1 MSGRLGGTMLKQID
15 RHLTA
20 HNDIVLLVA
29 RLLIAALFLIAGY
42 NAFKSL
48 GPSIGYFG
56 RLGIPMPQI
65 MTPFVAGF
73 EIVVGALVAVGLFT
87 RPASLGLAILVVFA
101 ALIAHTNFAD
111 GNQVNHFLKCLGVIG
126 GCLALMVA
134 GPGAYSVD
142 AKKRW

>member
-1 MSGRLGGTMLKQID
+1 MLKQID

-73 EIVVGALVAVGLFT
+73 EIVVGALVAIGLFT

-111 GNQVNHFLKCLGVIG
+111 RAQEIQFWKNMAMTGGFLYVFCFG
-126 GCLALMVA
+126 A
-134 GPGAYSVD
+134 GIYSLD
-142 AKKRW
+142 RLRTRYR

>member
-1 MSGRLGGTMLKQID
+1 MLKQID

-20 HNDIVLLVA
+20 HNDIVLLIA

-48 GPSIGYFG
+48 GQMTGYFG

-87 RPASLGLAILVVFA
+87 RPASLALAILVVFA
-101 ALIAHTNFAD
+101 ALIAHTNFSD
-111 GNQVNHFLKCLGVIG
+111 GNQVNHFLKCLGIIG
-126 GCLALMVA
+126 GCLALMVV

>member
-1 MSGRLGGTMLKQID
+1 MLKQID

-29 RLLIAALFLIAGY
+29 RLLIAALFIIAGY
-42 NAFKSL
+42 NAFKAL
-48 GPSIGYFG
+48 GPSTAYFG

-73 EIVVGALVAVGLFT
+73 EIVVGALVAIGLFT

>member
-1 MSGRLGGTMLKQID
+1 MLKQID

-20 HNDIVLLVA
+20 HNDIVLLIA

-48 GPSIGYFG
+48 GQMTGYFG

-65 MTPFVAGF
+65 MTPFVAVF
-73 EIVVGALVAVGLFT
+73 EIIVGALVAIGLFT
-87 RPASLGLAILVVFA
+87 RPASLALAILVVFA
-101 ALIAHTNFAD
+101 ALIAHTNFSD
-111 GNQVNHFLKCLGVIG
+111 GNQVNHFLKCLGIIG

>member
-1 MSGRLGGTMLKQID
+1 MLKQID

-48 GPSIGYFG
+48 GQMTGYFG
-56 RLGIPMPQI
+56 RLGIPMPGV

-87 RPASLGLAILVVFA
+87 RPASLALAILVVLA
-101 ALIAHTNFAD
+101 ALIAHTNFSD
-111 GNQVNHFLKCLGVIG
+111 GNQVNHFLKCLGIIG
-126 GCLALMVA
+126 GCLALMVV

>member
-1 MSGRLGGTMLKQID
+1 MLKQID

-20 HNDIVLLVA
+20 HNDIVLLIA
-29 RLLIAALFLIAGY
+29 RLLIAALFVIAGY

-48 GPSIGYFG
+48 GQMTGYFG
-56 RLGIPMPQI
+56 RLGIPVPGI

-73 EIVVGALVAVGLFT
+73 EIVVGALVAIGLFT
-87 RPASLGLAILVVFA
+87 RPASLALAILVVFA

-111 GNQVNHFLKCLGVIG
+111 GNQVNHFLKCLGIIG
-126 GCLALMVA
+126 GCLALMVV

>member
-1 MSGRLGGTMLKQID
+1 MLKQID

-48 GPSIGYFG
+48 GQMTGYFG
-56 RLGIPMPQI
+56 RLGIPLPGI

-73 EIVVGALVAVGLFT
+73 EIIVGALVAIGLFT
-87 RPASLGLAILVVFA
+87 RPASLALAILVVFA
-101 ALIAHTNFAD
+101 ALIAHTNFSD
-111 GNQVNHFLKCLGVIG
+111 GNQVNHFLKCLGIIG
-126 GCLALMVA
+126 GCLALMVV

>member
-1 MSGRLGGTMLKQID
+1 MLKQID

-48 GPSIGYFG
+48 GQMTGYFG
-56 RLGIPMPQI
+56 RLGIPLPGI

-73 EIVVGALVAVGLFT
+73 EIVVGALVAIGLFT
-87 RPASLGLAILVVFA
+87 RPAALALAILVVFA

-111 GNQVNHFLKCLGVIG
+111 GNQVNHFLKCLGIIG
-126 GCLALMVA
+126 GCLALMVV

>member
-1 MSGRLGGTMLKQID
+1 MANAIRAIESK
-15 RHLTA
+15 LTT

-29 RLLIAALFLIAGY
+29 RLLIAALFIIAGY

-48 GPSIGYFG
+48 GGMTTYFG

-73 EIVVGALVAVGLFT
+73 EIVVGALVAVGFMT
-87 RPASLGLAILVVFA
+87 RLSALALAILVVFA

-111 GNQVNHFLKCLGVIG
+111 CNQVNHFLKCLAIIG
-126 GCLALMVA
+126 GCLALMVT
-134 GPGAYSVD
+134 GPGALSVD
-142 AKKRW
+142 AKRR

>member
-1 MSGRLGGTMLKQID
+1 MLKQID

-48 GPSIGYFG
+48 GQMTGYFG
-56 RLGIPMPQI
+56 RLGIPLPGI

-73 EIVVGALVAVGLFT
+73 EIVVGVLVAIGLFT

>member
-1 MSGRLGGTMLKQID
+1 MLKQID

-48 GPSIGYFG
+48 GQMTGYFG
-56 RLGIPMPQI
+56 RLGIPLPGI
-65 MTPFVAGF
+65 MTPFVAVF
-73 EIVVGALVAVGLFT
+73 EIVVGALVAIGLFT
-87 RPASLGLAILVVFA
+87 RPAALALAILVVFA
-101 ALIAHTNFAD
+101 ALIAHTNFSD
-111 GNQVNHFLKCLGVIG
+111 GNQVNHFLKCLGIIG
-126 GCLALMVA
+126 GCLALMVV

>member
-1 MSGRLGGTMLKQID
+1 MLKQID

-48 GPSIGYFG
+48 GQMTGYFG
-56 RLGIPMPQI
+56 RLGIPLPGV
-65 MTPFVAGF
+65 MTPFVAVF
-73 EIVVGALVAVGLFT
+73 EIVVGALVAIGLFT
-87 RPASLGLAILVVFA
+87 RPAALALAILVVFA
-101 ALIAHTNFAD
+101 ALIAHTNFSD
-111 GNQVNHFLKCLGVIG
+111 GNQVNHFLKCLGIIG
-126 GCLALMVA
+126 GCLALMVV

>member
-1 MSGRLGGTMLKQID
+1 MLKQID

-48 GPSIGYFG
+48 GQMTGYFG
-56 RLGIPMPQI
+56 RLGIPLPGI

-73 EIVVGALVAVGLFT
+73 EIIVGALVAIGLFT
-87 RPASLGLAILVVFA
+87 RPASLALAILVVFA
-101 ALIAHTNFAD
+101 ALIAHTNFSD

>member
-1 MSGRLGGTMLKQID
+1 MLKQID

-20 HNDIVLLVA
+20 HNDIVLLIA

-48 GPSIGYFG
+48 GQMTGYFG
-56 RLGIPMPQI
+56 RLGIPLPGI

-73 EIVVGALVAVGLFT
+73 EIIVGALVAIGLFT
-87 RPASLGLAILVVFA
+87 RPASLALAILVVFA
-101 ALIAHTNFAD
+101 ALIAHTNFSD
-111 GNQVNHFLKCLGVIG
+111 GNQVNHFLKCLGIIG
-126 GCLALMVA
+126 GCLALMVV

>member
-1 MSGRLGGTMLKQID
+1 MLTQID

-20 HNDIVLLVA
+20 HNDIVLLIA
-29 RLLIAALFLIAGY
+29 RLLIAALFVIAGY

-48 GPSIGYFG
+48 GQMTGYFG
-56 RLGIPMPQI
+56 RLGIPVPGI

-73 EIVVGALVAVGLFT
+73 EIVVGALVAIGLFT
-87 RPASLGLAILVVFA
+87 RPASLALAILVVFA

-111 GNQVNHFLKCLGVIG
+111 GNQVNHFLKCLGIIA
-126 GCLALMVA
+126 GCLALKVA

>member
-1 MSGRLGGTMLKQID
+1 MLKQIV

-20 HNDIVLLVA
+20 HNDIVLVIA

-48 GPSIGYFG
+48 GQMTGYFG

-73 EIVVGALVAVGLFT
+73 EIVAGALVAVGLFT
-87 RPASLGLAILVVFA
+87 RPASLALAILVVFA
-101 ALIAHTNFAD
+101 ALIAHTNFSD
-111 GNQVNHFLKCLGVIG
+111 GNQVNHFLKCLGIIG
-126 GCLALMVA
+126 GCLALMVV

>member
-1 MSGRLGGTMLKQID
+1 MLKQID

-20 HNDIVLLVA
+20 HNDIVLLIA

-48 GPSIGYFG
+48 GQMTGYFG

-73 EIVVGALVAVGLFT
+73 EIVAGALVAVGLFT
-87 RPASLGLAILVVFA
+87 RPASLALAILVVFA
-101 ALIAHTNFAD
+101 ALIAHTNFSD
-111 GNQVNHFLKCLGVIG
+111 GNQVNHFLKCLGIIG
-126 GCLALMVA
+126 GCLALMVV

>member
-1 MSGRLGGTMLKQID
+1 MLKQID

-20 HNDIVLLVA
+20 HNDIVLLIA
-29 RLLIAALFLIAGY
+29 RLLVAALFLIAGY

-48 GPSIGYFG
+48 GQMTGYFG

-73 EIVVGALVAVGLFT
+73 EIVAGALVAVGLFT
-87 RPASLGLAILVVFA
+87 RPASLALAILVVFA
-101 ALIAHTNFAD
+101 ALIAHTNFSD
-111 GNQVNHFLKCLGVIG
+111 GNQVNHFLKCLGIIG
-126 GCLALMVA
+126 GCLALMVV

>member
-1 MSGRLGGTMLKQID
+1 MLKQID

-20 HNDIVLLVA
+20 HNDIVLLIA

-48 GPSIGYFG
+48 GQMTGYFG

-73 EIVVGALVAVGLFT
+73 EIVVGALVAIGLFT

-111 GNQVNHFLKCLGVIG
+111 GNQINHFLKCLGVIG

-134 GPGAYSVD
+134 GPGAYSMD
-142 AKKRW
+142 ARKRW